1 MAEYTNPFLN
11 FDVQK
16 LFADAQLP
24 GINAEAILAFQKKN
38 IEAVVSANQAVVDG
52 VQAVARRQAEI
63 AQESVRELS
72 ARFGEV
78 VDGTNVKD
86 PLGRQTD
93 LLKDAV
99 DKTAENMTELSDLVR
114 KSQTEAFEILRR
126 QVADNLDEL
135 KQVTSSPAT

>member
-24 GINAEAILAFQKKN
+24 GTSAEAILAFQKKN
-38 IEAVVSANQAVVDG
+38 FEAVVSANQAVAEG

-72 ARFGEV
+72 SRFGEV
-78 VDGTNVKD
+78 VGGTSVKD
-86 PLGRQTD
+86 PLARQTE
-93 LLKDAV
+93 LLKEAV
-99 DKTAENMTELSDLVR
+99 DKTADNMTELSDLVR

-135 KQVTSSPAT
+135 KQFTSSPAS